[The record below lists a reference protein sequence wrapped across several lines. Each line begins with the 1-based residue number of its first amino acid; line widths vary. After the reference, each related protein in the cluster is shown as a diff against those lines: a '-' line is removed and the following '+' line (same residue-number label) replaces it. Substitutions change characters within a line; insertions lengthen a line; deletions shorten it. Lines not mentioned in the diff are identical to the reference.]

1 MNGHAQPNLPGL
13 TQGNLETAP
22 NYSEPHYVS
31 LEDNKNQEIDNPLAH
46 LPPPEIRRGAR
57 KFARRHFAGEG
68 LADLFEKAALVARDP
83 LNFRSVPRLTRKECN
98 VLARESTTSF
108 WSQSKALR
116 ITIVALGLSAVV
128 QGWIQTNMNGSNL
141 AWPAQFGLAY
151 PDGTLKGTRET
162 WIFASVNAI
171 TYLAAGVCGCWL
183 SDPLNEFVYGRRGA
197 IFLSAIFCFASVIG
211 GACTHSWKQL
221 FACRF
226 LLGIGMGTKAS
237 VTPIWGAEV
246 SPAHLRGS
254 LVMNWQLLD
263 TVGIFFGFSSNLVV
277 SRIGPLSWRFQF
289 ASAFLPTIPLMALV
303 FVCPESPR
311 FLLKRG
317 RYREAYQ
324 SLLQLRE
331 IPLQAAKELYYM
343 NCQIQ
348 AETKL
353 ISSRTTEIEMG
364 PISDPADDVN
374 EAEDDHD
381 SDSSVMNNSGSD
393 SVWRGLVQ
401 FFKDFRI
408 RGDQN
413 TLDPFQR
420 EVQQTSY
427 WTRFAQLFR
436 NRRTRRAT
444 VAAAVVMTAQQLC
457 GVNVLVFYSSTFF
470 RDYNSTSGPPTNK
483 EIMRALWL
491 SWGIGLA
498 NFLFTFPTYYFI
510 DKRGRRFLLLLGF
523 PAMAISMLIACLS
536 FNIHP
541 SGLRDGFIILFI
553 FAFFFFYSWSEGP
566 VAFAYSSEVFPL
578 LNREVGMSF
587 AVFCNLFGAGILTLF
602 VPSLTKALGNNHHQD
617 PTGQSRTLA
626 IFAGLNIFA
635 LILIFFFVPE
645 TAGATLGK
653 EEGSLNYIS
662 LEELNYIFSVRT
674 RKHMAYQ
681 VKTVVPWA
689 WKYYIRRREEDRRQ
703 DSPEQLYNW
712 VRSQEEQQRRRQPR
726 QARERIS
733 QEERRLG
740 GTSIGGLDGSPG
752 ISRG

>member
-1 MNGHAQPNLPGL
+1 
-13 TQGNLETAP
+13 
-22 NYSEPHYVS
+22 

-46 LPPPEIRRGAR
+46 LPPPEIRREAR

-68 LADLFEKAALVARDP
+68 LAGLFEKAALVARDP
-83 LNFRSVPRLTRKECN
+83 LNFRSVPGLTKKECN

-141 AWPAQFGLAY
+141 TWPAQFGLAY

-226 LLGIGMGTKAS
+226 LLGIGMGAKAS

-331 IPLQAAKELYYM
+331 IPLQVRM
-343 NCQIQ
+343 
-348 AETKL
+348 
-353 ISSRTTEIEMG
+353 
-364 PISDPADDVN
+364 
-374 EAEDDHD
+374 
-381 SDSSVMNNSGSD
+381 SVCSP
-393 SVWRGLVQ
+393 V
-401 FFKDFRI
+401 
-408 RGDQN
+408 
-413 TLDPFQR
+413 T
-420 EVQQTSY
+420 
-427 WTRFAQLFR
+427 
-436 NRRTRRAT
+436 
-444 VAAAVVMTAQQLC
+444 
-457 GVNVLVFYSSTFF
+457 
-470 RDYNSTSGPPTNK
+470 
-483 EIMRALWL
+483 
-491 SWGIGLA
+491 
-498 NFLFTFPTYYFI
+498 
-510 DKRGRRFLLLLGF
+510 
-523 PAMAISMLIACLS
+523 
-536 FNIHP
+536 P
-541 SGLRDGFIILFI
+541 S
-553 FAFFFFYSWSEGP
+553 
-566 VAFAYSSEVFPL
+566 
-578 LNREVGMSF
+578 
-587 AVFCNLFGAGILTLF
+587 C
-602 VPSLTKALGNNHHQD
+602 
-617 PTGQSRTLA
+617 
-626 IFAGLNIFA
+626 
-635 LILIFFFVPE
+635 
-645 TAGATLGK
+645 
-653 EEGSLNYIS
+653 
-662 LEELNYIFSVRT
+662 
-674 RKHMAYQ
+674 
-681 VKTVVPWA
+681 
-689 WKYYIRRREEDRRQ
+689 
-703 DSPEQLYNW
+703 
-712 VRSQEEQQRRRQPR
+712 
-726 QARERIS
+726 
-733 QEERRLG
+733 
-740 GTSIGGLDGSPG
+740 
-752 ISRG
+752 

>member
-1 MNGHAQPNLPGL
+1 M
-13 TQGNLETAP
+13 
-22 NYSEPHYVS
+22 
-31 LEDNKNQEIDNPLAH
+31 EDNKNQEIDNPLAH

-68 LADLFEKAALVARDP
+68 LAGLFEKAALVARDP
-83 LNFRSVPRLTRKECN
+83 LNFRSVPGLTRKECN

-141 AWPAQFGLAY
+141 TWPAQFGLAY

-171 TYLAAGVCGCWL
+171 TYLAAGVFGCWL

-226 LLGIGMGTKAS
+226 LLGIGMGAKAS

-263 TVGIFFGFSSNLVV
+263 TVGILFGFSSNLVV

-289 ASAFLPTIPLMALV
+289 ASAFLPTVPLIALV

-364 PISDPADDVN
+364 PISDPVDDVN

-381 SDSSVMNNSGSD
+381 SASSIINNSGSD
-393 SVWRGLVQ
+393 SVRRGLVQ

-408 RGDQN
+408 RGDQH

-470 RDYNSTSGPPTNK
+470 RDYNNKSGPPTNK

-498 NFLFTFPTYYFI
+498 NFLFTFPTYYLI

-523 PAMAISMLIACLS
+523 PAMAISMLAACLS

-541 SGLRDGFIILFI
+541 SGLRDGFIIFFI

-740 GTSIGGLDGSPG
+740 GTSIGGLDGSPD